1 MKRTL
6 LALAALLMA
15 AANAAGQNFR
25 AGNLDI
31 KAACY
36 NRVDSSIVYDPSYR
50 TIGYPMGDVPANVGV
65 CTDAVIRVLR
75 DCHIDLQEKMNIA
88 IKSDNRDNGGR
99 RYHIKKPNTSIDHR
113 RVWNLKKMFDNWA
126 GYTGEGTCC
135 SFIVH
140 GIPTEGMYG
149 EGFYPPGTMVIYEMW
164 PGQGHIGIVIDS
176 EQNLIFHQVGYG
188 QVIDAS
194 LHSWKIVGAY
204 LIDQMTTENLAYEY
218 GRSQKKAEVLTSAFS
233 VRKRREP

>member
-15 AANAAGQNFR
+15 AANAAGQIL
-25 AGNLDI
+25 GNANIVD
-31 KAACY
+31 ACY
-36 NRVDSSIVYDPSYR
+36 NRVDSSIVYDSGYR

-75 DCHIDLQEKMNIA
+75 DCGIDLQKKVHDA
-88 IKSDNRDNGGR
+88 IVKDNRDNCGK

-113 RVWNLKKMFDNWA
+113 RVWNLKKWFDEQVLYFNEA
-126 GYTGEGTCC
+126 TCGV
-135 SFIVH
+135 FMVR
-140 GIPTEGMYG
+140 GLPTEGLSLYG
-149 EGFYPPGTMVIYEMW
+149 GNGYFPGGTILIYEMR
-164 PGQGHIGIVIDS
+164 PGLGHIGIVVDS
-176 EQNLIFHQVGYG
+176 EQDLIFHQVGYG

-204 LIDQMTTENLAYEY
+204 LISPCTTYHSMYVFTEKEE
-218 GRSQKKAEVLTSAFS
+218 S
-233 VRKRREP
+233 